1 MRFCEQRALELLRAG
16 TGVADATFRPG
27 QCEAIQ
33 HVVEGR
39 GRLLLVQKTGWG
51 KSNVYFIAAKLL
63 REGGLG
69 PALLFSPLLALM
81 RNQID
86 AAVRMGVRA
95 LTIHSDNQEEWGQI
109 EQAVEADQVDVLLIS
124 PERLANA
131 RFMADVLAGIA
142 ARVSLIVIDEAHC
155 ISDWGHDFR
164 PHYRLIERMSRNLPA
179 TTHLVATT
187 ATANN
192 RVMADLRDVLGPQL
206 TVARGDLRR
215 PSLSLQT
222 IRMPDQADRL
232 AWLACQLT
240 QLPGSG
246 IIYVLTKRDAQTV
259 AAWLQSRGRN
269 VAAYTSETGSDRIGL
284 EQALLRNRVKAL
296 VATSALAMGFDK
308 PDLAFV
314 IHFQTPGSVVAYYQQ
329 VGRAGRALDRAR
341 GVLLSGAEEADINDF
356 FITTA
361 FPTRDEAA
369 AGFESLSPEA
379 AGLLQ
384 VICEKD
390 STRMA
395 APVER
400 LGAVFAEAG
409 FDGSPDEAGV
419 KAGVVKRHGCA
430 LEGVYLQERHV
441 CQAFQEALAYAL
453 EPDAHVELL
462 TAAYGVPPKASIA
475 EPVAEQNEI
484 RSQLLKAG
492 KPAYV
497 AETFVDFDHA
507 RRLILALGCIPCY
520 PIVAD
525 GAKPVCPFEEDPA
538 KLAEAVRGMGVHC
551 TEFIP
556 DRNSPETLAAY
567 AHAMRGAGLVVT
579 AGTEHYTRDLIPIE
593 PACKAG
599 AAIPDDVADLFWEG
613 ACVMAAHTYVACH
626 GRPGF
631 VDAGGAP
638 NSAFGT
644 DDERI
649 TWFAAVGAEVIA
661 AYRQATT

>member
-1 MRFCEQRALELLRAG
+1 M
-16 TGVADATFRPG
+16 
-27 QCEAIQ
+27 
-33 HVVEGR
+33 
-39 GRLLLVQKTGWG
+39 
-51 KSNVYFIAAKLL
+51 SNPV
-63 REGGLG
+63 
-69 PALLFSPLLALM
+69 LA
-81 RNQID
+81 
-86 AAVRMGVRA
+86 
-95 LTIHSDNQEEWGQI
+95 S
-109 EQAVEADQVDVLLIS
+109 
-124 PERLANA
+124 
-131 RFMADVLAGIA
+131 VLAG
-142 ARVSLIVIDEAHC
+142 
-155 ISDWGHDFR
+155 
-164 PHYRLIERMSRNLPA
+164 
-179 TTHLVATT
+179 
-187 ATANN
+187 
-192 RVMADLRDVLGPQL
+192 
-206 TVARGDLRR
+206 
-215 PSLSLQT
+215 
-222 IRMPDQADRL
+222 
-232 AWLACQLT
+232 
-240 QLPGSG
+240 LPGPDELIARAASRQGCGPRLKTNSHIHLPPNFSAFDTVGQAVDKAAAEGVAVVGVSNYYDYGVYADFAERTRAAG
-246 IIYVLTKRDAQTV
+246 ILPLFGTEI
-259 AAWLQSRGRN
+259 
-269 VAAYTSETGSDRIGL
+269 I
-284 EQALLRNRVKAL
+284 AL
-296 VATSALAMGFDK
+296 VDEL
-308 PDLAFV
+308 V
-314 IHFQTPGSVVAYYQQ
+314 
-329 VGRAGRALDRAR
+329 RAGVR
-341 GVLLSGAEEADINDF
+341 IND
-356 FITTA
+356 
-361 FPTRDEAA
+361 PGNPGKMYLCGKAA
-369 AGFESLSPEA
+369 TGFEPLSPEA

-384 VICEKD
+384 VIREKD

-395 APVER
+395 ALVER

-507 RRLILALGCIPCY
+507 LRLILALGGIPCY

-579 AGTEHYTRDLIPIE
+579 AGTEHNTRDLIPIE

-613 ACVMAAHTYVACH
+613 ACVMAAHTYLACH

-631 VDAGGAP
+631 VDAAGTP
-638 NSAFGT
+638 DSAFGT

-649 TWFAAVGAEVIA
+649 AWFAAVGAEVIA
-661 AYRQATT
+661 AYRQVTA